1 MRLTLLTGIT
11 GVALLTFVVE
21 LLRRRQLREKYA
33 ALWIVVAVVALPL
46 AFFPRLPDQIA
57 GFLGVVNGVSLVLF
71 GAIIFLLLV
80 TIHLSWEM
88 NRLEEE
94 TRVLA
99 EEVALL
105 RNSANTERSTIPHQK
120 TDAEKVLE

>member
-11 GVALLTFVVE
+11 GVILLAIVVE

-33 ALWIVVAVVALPL
+33 ALWIVVALVTLPL
-46 AFFPRLPDQIA
+46 AFFPRLPDQVA
-57 GFLGVVNGVSLVLF
+57 NLVGVVNGVSLVLF
-71 GAIIFLLLV
+71 GAIVFLLLI

-105 RNSANTERSTIPHQK
+105 RNAATTSKPAVMDHPSNMER
-120 TDAEKVLE
+120 AVE